1 MYPWEKLQRVR
12 ASSPAAGEL
21 FSFSMGPRHG
31 VGPEDPR
38 ELWTRWQ
45 ADDVTRADWWDRS
58 KGLPKARGVSS
69 CPPARLY
76 LFKVV
81 VVAFGVC

>member
-1 MYPWEKLQRVR
+1 M
-12 ASSPAAGEL
+12 
-21 FSFSMGPRHG
+21 
-31 VGPEDPR
+31 GPEDPR

-58 KGLPKARGVSS
+58 KGLPEARGASS
-69 CPPARLY
+69 CPSARLY